1 MGPLSIGGGDVRPG
15 LDGETDARDTA
26 VRVAAVGLLAARAV
40 YELSRQATCGFAR
53 DASVTFGH
61 REDPI
66 ANAVGGVVHGHVVAQ
81 GPSIAVSEFLPISSR
96 IANALVSYV
105 AYLGQFF
112 CPAGLAAFYPHPEDG
127 LPTWKIVGALVV
139 LGGVSFAAWIGRR
152 RFPCLLVGW
161 LWYLGM
167 LVPAIGLVQVG
178 DQARADR
185 YTYLPGIGLCLALA
199 WGMAQLSLSWPHRRW
214 LCGAASALAVVTL
227 AAIAWRQTSYWR
239 DSETLWNRALA
250 CTTHN
255 ATAQYNLGV
264 TLAQRGDAAGAIK
277 CFQATLAIQPRSAD
291 AENNL
296 GVLLAG
302 SGRLDEAA
310 GHFQAALRIRPD
322 LVSAYN
328 NLRVAIQQ
336 QSQFRRTTPP

>member
-1 MGPLSIGGGDVRPG
+1 MFALGLMAKPMLVTLPFVLLLLDYWPLGRFTNC
-15 LDGETDARDTA
+15 LDKPL
-26 VRVAAVGLLAARAV
+26 AASHATPASRLVVEKLPLLLLAAV
-40 YELSRQATCGFAR
+40 SCM
-53 DASVTFGH
+53 VTSL
-61 REDPI
+61 
-66 ANAVGGVVHGHVVAQ
+66 AQ
-81 GPSIAVSEFLPISSR
+81 GPSIAVSEFLPLSSR

-167 LVPAIGLVQVG
+167 LVPVIGLVQVG

-199 WGMAQLSLSWPHRRW
+199 WGMAQLSLLPWPHRRW

-328 NLRVAIQQ
+328 NLRMAIQQ